1 MNYLKEEKKIMKDK
15 NMSNSINQAF
25 TEVYDIIIHMEDELI
40 KKIPQDFLNIIKSN
54 RDLSWDLNIDYNESI
69 NTQEILHETRI
80 ILSLIYRDYICTSE
94 ERTQL
99 LKKEKIEIQREEEI
113 LSKKYEIDFKTRK
126 EKNKQRNEI
135 QKEEKNVYIQEIK
148 QEKWYEKI
156 INKILKIF
164 KIKKK

>member
-40 KKIPQDFLNIIKSN
+40 QKIPQDFLNIIKSN

-80 ILSLIYRDYICTSE
+80 ILSLIYRDYICNSE
-94 ERTQL
+94 ERNQL

-126 EKNKQRNEI
+126 EKNKQMNEI